1 MSVKDI
7 KIDETNYILECNLS
21 GAYIFVEKTYRLA
34 KREDFNKVYRYG
46 KSMANHQFV
55 LYYLP
60 QSKLEQFR
68 LGISVSKKVG
78 NAVVRNRLRRMI
90 KEIVRLKKEN
100 MTPHYDYVLIARKPA
115 AEMEYADMEKSILHV
130 IRKASLYKKNDTFR
144 KTSIDGHSTTSDHD

>member
-1 MSVKDI
+1 
-7 KIDETNYILECNLS
+7 
-21 GAYIFVEKTYRLA
+21 VEKTFRLA

-60 QSKLEQFR
+60 QPKIEQFR

-90 KEIVRLKKEN
+90 KEIVRLNKEQLAIQ
-100 MTPHYDYVLIARKPA
+100 YDYILIVRKPA
-115 AEMEYADMEKSILHV
+115 ADMDYAQMEKSIFHV
-130 IRKASLYKKNDTFR
+130 IRKASLYKRNE
-144 KTSIDGHSTTSDHD
+144 STKK